1 MVFLRNKKALLVFG
15 VLFVLF
21 SIPIFS
27 FAQSTSSEDKVYNY
41 DTISAVYTVS
51 PDTTVSVEET
61 QIFNFI
67 SGEFHQGWREIP
79 KNKID
84 GISDIGV
91 TDVDANQVYSYSRSR
106 LDKTDPSSWGKYTT
120 FDQGGKTIIEWY
132 YNGSKGLRTWK
143 LHYTL
148 HGAIGFFSNADELY
162 INVFDSYTVPVK
174 IARASVVLPR
184 GATAIR
190 GDAFRTDR
198 SGAFTNEGLSF
209 SATNFAPNEAF
220 TIQVS
225 WPKGFI
231 NRAEYVWSFLRFYYG
246 IILLC
251 IFIIGS
257 ISFSIVYIL
266 IRRRRD
272 NEGRGTIIPE
282 YEPPKNLR
290 PLVAQVI
297 TKGYVTDKG
306 LSATIVDLAV
316 RGYVTI
322 EEDTSKGFA
331 FLKKFKDGEFYQ
343 KIKAKR
349 MLILLVIW
357 VCSFIYF
364 ISYASNFSFGFFLIL
379 FVFSLIFSRFHK
391 STDYFVKKVK
401 NFNTDNTLEDFEKS
415 YLNILF
421 SSSDIFST
429 RALRMMTS
437 YIERQGFASA
447 VRHLKTSV
455 VKEVEGDTKAYM
467 QSISRSQKFVGIAIV
482 LLIFSIFV
490 STFLSFLWGMQTSLV
505 LIGMC
510 VSCVI
515 LLWTLKYRTALS
527 KEGRVLREE
536 WLGFKLYLKTAEKYR
551 LENLTPETFEK
562 FLPYAMVF
570 GLEKK
575 WARAFQ
581 GMDVPPPH
589 WYHGAVMGGAIGSS
603 PSSSFSP
610 ASFGSSF
617 SASFSSAFSSST
629 GSSGGGGSAGG
640 GGGGG
645 GGGAS

>member
-1 MVFLRNKKALLVFG
+1 MALLRNKKALPVFG
-15 VLFVLF
+15 VLFILF
-21 SIPIFS
+21 SIPFFS
-27 FAQSTSSEDKVYNY
+27 FAQSTSSEDKVYDY
-41 DTISAVYTVS
+41 DTINAVYTVH
-51 PDTTVSVEET
+51 PDTTVSVEEVQT
-61 QIFNFI
+61 FNFI

-84 GISDIGV
+84 GISNVEVIDA
-91 TDVDANQVYSYSRSR
+91 DANQVYSYSRSR
-106 LDKTDPSSWGKYTT
+106 LDKTDSSSWGKYTT
-120 FDQGGKTIIEWY
+120 FNQGGKTIIEWY
-132 YNGSKGLRTWK
+132 YNGSNGLRTWK

-148 HGAIGFFSNADELY
+148 HGALGFFSNVDELY
-162 INVFDSYTVPVK
+162 LNVFDSYTAPVK
-174 IARASVVLPR
+174 TAQASVVLPN
-184 GATAIR
+184 GATLIR
-190 GDAFRTDR
+190 GEVFRTDT
-198 SGAFTNEGLSF
+198 SGILVNNGLSF
-209 SATNFAPNEAF
+209 SATNIAPNEAL

-225 WPKGFI
+225 WPKGFVD
-231 NRAEYVWSFLRFYYG
+231 RQEYIWSFLRFNYG
-246 IILLC
+246 IILFC

-266 IRRRRD
+266 VRRRKD

-322 EEDTSKGFA
+322 EEDKSNGFA
-331 FLKKFKDGEFYQ
+331 FVRKFKEGEFYN
-343 KIKAKR
+343 KIKEKR
-349 MLILLVIW
+349 MLIILVIW

-364 ISYASNFSFGFFLIL
+364 ISHASSSGFGFFLVL
-379 FVFSLIFSRFHK
+379 FVCSLIFSKFRG
-391 STDYFVKKVK
+391 SIDYFVKKVK
-401 NFNTDNTLEDFEKS
+401 NFDTDNTLEDFEKS

-437 YIERQGFASA
+437 YMERQGFASA
-447 VRHLKTSV
+447 VQHLKTSI
-455 VKEVEGDTKAYM
+455 VKEVEGDTKAYT
-467 QSISRSQKFVGIAIV
+467 QSVSRSQKFVGIAIA
-482 LLIFSIFV
+482 LLIFS
-490 STFLSFLWGMQTSLV
+490 TFISIALSSVWGAQMSLV
-505 LIGMC
+505 LVGMC

-515 LLWTLKYRTALS
+515 LLWTLKYRTTLS

-536 WLGFKLYLKTAEKYR
+536 WLGFKLYLKTAEKHR

-581 GMDVPPPH
+581 GMDVPPPN
-589 WYHGAVMGGAIGSS
+589 WYHGAVVGGAIGNSS
-603 PSSSFSP
+603 GSSFSP
-610 ASFGSSF
+610 TSFGSSF